1 VIFVYNA
8 IDDFVMNNLKT
19 YHGRDFKTAEATGL
33 DLGPDKKTEE
43 EEGEQ
48 GGGEGEDK
56 GQGEGGMYGRR
67 EGARLI
73 ITTCSCVMSA
83 HLPFHSINAFSSSPT
98 DLRQEGRRQ

>member
-33 DLGPDKKTEE
+33 DLGPDKKMGE

-48 GGGEGEDK
+48 VGG
-56 GQGEGGMYGRR
+56 
-67 EGARLI
+67 
-73 ITTCSCVMSA
+73 
-83 HLPFHSINAFSSSPT
+83 
-98 DLRQEGRRQ
+98 